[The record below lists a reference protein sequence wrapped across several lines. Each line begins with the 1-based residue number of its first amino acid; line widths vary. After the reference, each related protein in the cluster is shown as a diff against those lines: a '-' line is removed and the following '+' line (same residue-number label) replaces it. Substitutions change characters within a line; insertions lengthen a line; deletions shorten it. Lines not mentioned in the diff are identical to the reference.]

1 MKDKGKNDEKGK
13 EKNKWNWKKI
23 SLIVVTLTS
32 IIGGGLLNIFNFF
45 EKKDTIEDI
54 NDMDFFS
61 GDKSVNIGKM
71 NGNINIDHENESED
85 NDKKIELLNEEVN
98 DLSTIGAYPTSG
110 DSLIIENDNKFY
122 KKGIVINFLLRN
134 PGKETKTIKECS
146 IIIDN
151 VSDISVPELV
161 LFPVENEDGISIY
174 AMNNGSAD
182 LTNESICIKSTFNN
196 DWRETSNVV
205 YKSKDEIML
214 SLSYGEVKVVHKYR
228 KSDLDNIFADS
239 EKSGANWLHIFNTMS
254 ESVYQFGNIICNI
267 EQYDNGYGAFINQ
280 GGGGFIGDIIP
291 IFVDGNKTTAE
302 FINTY
307 PQIYSKAT
315 KNLLFLLLPDKSM
328 NIKFKIKVD
337 FSDGTTVSSD
347 LFAENILVP
356 IYEDADDYYKLRN
369 YIEKSNTES
378 LTYGRGENIESSFL
392 YYPEVLY
399 NKLKSQHDD
408 Y

>member
-1 MKDKGKNDEKGK
+1 MKDKGKSDEKGK

-71 NGNINIDHENESED
+71 NGNINIDHEKEAED
-85 NDKKIELLNEEVN
+85 KDKKIELLNAEVN
-98 DLSTIGAYPTSG
+98 DLSTIGAYLTSG
-110 DSLIIENDNKFY
+110 DSLILENDNKFY
-122 KKGIVINFLLRN
+122 KKGIVINFSLRN
-134 PGKETKTIKECS
+134 PGEEIKTIKECS

-151 VSDISVPELV
+151 VSDINVPELV

-182 LTNESICIKSTFNN
+182 LNNESICIKSTFNN
-196 DWRETSNVV
+196 DWRESSNVV

-214 SLSYGEVKVVHKYR
+214 SLSYGEVKVVHKYK
-228 KSDLDNIFADS
+228 KSDLDNIFEDS
-239 EKSGANWLHIFNTMS
+239 DKNGIWLHVFSSRSDSAI
-254 ESVYQFGNIICNI
+254 QFGDFICNI
-267 EQYDNGYGAFINQ
+267 VQYDGGYDAFINQ
-280 GGGGFIGDIIP
+280 GGSSWTDKIIP

-302 FINTY
+302 IINTY

-347 LFAENILVP
+347 LFTENILVP
-356 IYEDADDYYKLRN
+356 IYEDSDDYYKLRN
-369 YIEKSNTES
+369 YIEKSHTES

-392 YYPEVLY
+392 YYPEVFY
-399 NKLKSQHDD
+399 NELNSQYDD